1 MREIILV
8 GTRQNKRVK
17 SLIVNQIQF
26 LPIQRDL
33 SDITSLIFTSRY
45 AILSLIDSAKVNLS
59 LQDWYKLPSYV
70 IGASSAKILKEH
82 HANIA
87 FIGSD
92 AHGTSFAKEIIPLLQ
107 GQTPLYVRAKN
118 IVSQL
123 DELLLQAH
131 IHIQQVI
138 AYDNQPKTLDPSLK
152 PEPNNILIFTSP
164 SAYKSFVINFGWED
178 NYIAI
183 AIGRTTFNSFDNGI
197 RAFVSPTQTINGCID
212 FANDLVQKLP

>member
-8 GTRQNKRVK
+8 GTRQNERVK

-26 LPIQRDL
+26 LPIQCDL
-33 SDITSLIFTSRY
+33 SNITSLIFTSRY
-45 AILSLIDSAKVNLS
+45 AILSLIDSAKENPS
-59 LQDWYKLPSYV
+59 LQNWYKLPSYV
-70 IGASSAKILKEH
+70 IGAGSAKILKEH

-87 FIGSD
+87 LIGSD
-92 AHGTSFAKEIIPLLQ
+92 AHGASFAKEIIPLLQ

-118 IVSQL
+118 IISQL
-123 DELLLQAH
+123 DEQLLHAH
-131 IHIQQVI
+131 IHLQQVI

-152 PEPNNILIFTSP
+152 PKSNDILIFTSP
-164 SAYKSFVINFGWED
+164 SAYKSFVMNFGWEG

-183 AIGRTTFNSFDNGI
+183 AIGMTTFNSFDNGI
-197 RAFVSPTQTINGCID
+197 QAFVSPTQSIDGCID